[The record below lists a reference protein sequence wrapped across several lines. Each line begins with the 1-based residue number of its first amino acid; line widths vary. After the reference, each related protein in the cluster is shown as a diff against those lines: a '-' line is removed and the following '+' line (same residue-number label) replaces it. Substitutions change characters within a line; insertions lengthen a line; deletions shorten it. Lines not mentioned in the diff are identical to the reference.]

1 MDEVVVVEMVML
13 DNTEEVAVVALAGW
27 LTEMNNWNSRDRK
40 EIYIKIP
47 FTVCYVCTY
56 LYSYINK

>member
-27 LTEMNNWNSRDRK
+27 LTEMNN
-40 EIYIKIP
+40 
-47 FTVCYVCTY
+47 
-56 LYSYINK
+56 